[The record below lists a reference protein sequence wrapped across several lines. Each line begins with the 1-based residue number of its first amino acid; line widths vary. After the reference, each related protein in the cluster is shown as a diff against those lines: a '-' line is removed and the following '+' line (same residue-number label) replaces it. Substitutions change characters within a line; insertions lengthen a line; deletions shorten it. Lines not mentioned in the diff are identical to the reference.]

1 MKFTKIKDMAK
12 KLNKLNKMT
21 FYEHFLSLKRVLLW
35 SLLVFLLAFGVCY
48 YYVENIY
55 QFLLQP
61 LADQYQQKG
70 ESRYLI
76 YTGLTEAFF
85 TYLQLAF
92 YSALLIVMPVFLCQL
107 YLFLS
112 PGLHKKEKMVVIPY
126 LIITPI
132 LFILGV
138 VFVYYYIF
146 PVAWSFFL
154 SFETV
159 QISDFMPIRLE
170 ARVSEYLSLAIQL
183 ILVFGIAFQLPVII
197 TLLVR
202 TGLLSIDALVAKR
215 RLAIIVIF
223 IIAAI
228 VTPPDAF
235 SQIGLALVMILLYEL
250 SILACKIMMKNR

>member
-1 MKFTKIKDMAK
+1 MIK
-12 KLNKLNKMT
+12 KLKKSSKMT
-21 FYEHFLSLKRVLLW
+21 FYEHLLSLKQVLLW
-35 SLLVFLLAFGVCY
+35 SFLFFILAFSVCY
-48 YYVENIY
+48 YYVEEIY

-61 LADQYQQKG
+61 LSNQYQQRG
-70 ESRYLI
+70 EHRYLI

-92 YSALLIVMPVFLCQL
+92 YSALLISTPIFLCQL

-112 PGLHKKEKMVVIPY
+112 PGLRKKEKMLVLPY
-126 LIITPI
+126 LFITPL

-138 VFVYYYIF
+138 IFVYYYVF
-146 PVAWSFFL
+146 PLAWSFFL
-154 SFETV
+154 SFETAH
-159 QISDFMPIRLE
+159 ISDSMPIRLE

-202 TGLLSIDALVAKR
+202 MDLISVKDLVAKR
-215 RLAIIVIF
+215 RLVIVMVF
-223 IIAAI
+223 IVAAI

-235 SQIGLALVMILLYEL
+235 SQIGLAFVLILLYEL
-250 SILACKIMMKNR
+250 SILVCKIMMKNR

>member
-1 MKFTKIKDMAK
+1 MIK
-12 KLNKLNKMT
+12 KLKKSNKMT
-21 FYEHFLSLKRVLLW
+21 FYEHLLSLKQVLLW
-35 SLLVFLLAFGVCY
+35 SFLFFILVFSVCY
-48 YYVENIY
+48 YYVEEIY

-61 LADQYQQKG
+61 LSSQYQQRG
-70 ESRYLI
+70 EHRYLI

-92 YSALLIVMPVFLCQL
+92 YSALLISTPIFLCQL

-112 PGLHKKEKMVVIPY
+112 PGLHKKEKMLVVPY
-126 LIITPI
+126 LFITPL

-138 VFVYYYIF
+138 IFVYYYVF
-146 PVAWSFFL
+146 PMAWSFFL
-154 SFETV
+154 SFETI
-159 QISDFMPIRLE
+159 QISGSMPIRLE

-202 TGLLSIDALVAKR
+202 MGLISVEALVAKR
-215 RLAIIVIF
+215 RLVIVMVF
-223 IIAAI
+223 IVAAI

-235 SQIGLALVMILLYEL
+235 SQIGLAFVLILLYEL
-250 SILACKIMMKNR
+250 SILVCKIMMKNR

>member
-1 MKFTKIKDMAK
+1 MIK
-12 KLNKLNKMT
+12 KLKKSNKMT
-21 FYEHFLSLKRVLLW
+21 FYEHLVSLKQFLLW
-35 SLLVFLLAFGVCY
+35 SFLIFALAFSVCY
-48 YYVENIY
+48 YYVEEIY

-61 LADQYQQKG
+61 LSDQYQQKG
-70 ESRYLI
+70 EQRYLI

-92 YSALLIVMPVFLCQL
+92 YSALLISMPIFLCQI

-112 PGLHKKEKMVVIPY
+112 PGLRKKEKMVVVPY

-159 QISDFMPIRLE
+159 QILDAMPIRLE

-202 TGLLSIDALVAKR
+202 VGLLSVEALVAKR
-215 RLAIIVIF
+215 RLAIIMIF
-223 IIAAI
+223 VIAAI

-235 SQIGLALVMILLYEL
+235 SQIGLAFVLILLYEL
-250 SILACKIMMKNR
+250 SILACKIMIKNR